1 DLTYP
6 CLATNRAL
14 SAIMRL
20 FRPQIEK
27 LLIERDKTMKS
38 WAAMKPGIDVY
49 EDRDLEVTS
58 IMDIS
63 IDRQIAAVEKALAD
77 LRNVA

>member
-1 DLTYP
+1 
-6 CLATNRAL
+6 
-14 SAIMRL
+14 
-20 FRPQIEK
+20 
-27 LLIERDKTMKS
+27 MKS

-58 IMDIS
+58 MMDIS